1 MMPQACKVSFDEPLA
16 FHFLRSR
23 IMPYQFT
30 TDMKNILVLSMLV
43 SSVMICSCERKD
55 SAAQQQLA
63 QRTVELDAREE
74 ALAERKGALDDRE
87 KTLDER
93 QKALDQ
99 RQKALAQKEKAAVT
113 NPTDVQGQTSGPA
126 QMQAARDTITQ
137 QLSVRA
143 PEPSQLRAEKES
155 EIQQQSQR
163 QLEEFQRERERV
175 RQLKLTGAFMSG
187 GAAYPAASA
196 TSPTPPPAE
205 EATSPSPSQT
215 PE

>member
-1 MMPQACKVSFDEPLA
+1 MQNC
-16 FHFLRSR
+16 
-23 IMPYQFT
+23 YQFT

-43 SSVMICSCERKD
+43 SSVMICSCQRKD

-74 ALAERKGALDDRE
+74 ALAERKTVLDGRE
-87 KTLDER
+87 KALDER
-93 QKALDQ
+93 QNALDQ
-99 RQKALAQKEKAAVT
+99 REKALAQKEKAAVT

-126 QMQAARDTITQ
+126 QMQAERDRITQ

-163 QLEEFQRERERV
+163 ELEEFKAERERV

>member
-1 MMPQACKVSFDEPLA
+1 MQD
-16 FHFLRSR
+16 H
-23 IMPYQFT
+23 YQFAP
-30 TDMKNILVLSMLV
+30 DMKRILVLTMLV
-43 SSVMICSCERKD
+43 SFVMICSCQKKD
-55 SAAQQQLA
+55 SAAEQQLA
-63 QRTVELDAREE
+63 QRKVELDAREE
-74 ALAERKGALDDRE
+74 ALAERKTVLDGRE
-87 KTLDER
+87 KALDER
-93 QKALDQ
+93 QSALDQ
-99 RQKALAQKEKAAVT
+99 REKALAQKEKAAVT

-126 QMQAARDTITQ
+126 QMQAERDRITQ

-155 EIQQQSQR
+155 ERQQQSQR

>member
-1 MMPQACKVSFDEPLA
+1 MQN
-16 FHFLRSR
+16 R
-23 IMPYQFT
+23 YQFT
-30 TDMKNILVLSMLV
+30 TDMKNILALSMLV
-43 SSVMICSCERKD
+43 SSMMICSCQRQE
-55 SAAQQQLA
+55 STAQQQLD
-63 QRTVELDAREE
+63 QRKVELDAREE
-74 ALAERKGALDDRE
+74 ALAERKTVLDGRE

-93 QKALDQ
+93 QNALDK
-99 RQKALAQKEKAAVT
+99 REKALAQKEQAART

-126 QMQAARDTITQ
+126 QMQAERDRITQ

>member
-1 MMPQACKVSFDEPLA
+1 MQNC
-16 FHFLRSR
+16 
-23 IMPYQFT
+23 YQFT
-30 TDMKNILVLSMLV
+30 TDMKNILILSMLV
-43 SSVMICSCERKD
+43 SSMMICSCQRKD

-74 ALAERKGALDDRE
+74 ALAERKTVLDGRE
-87 KTLDER
+87 KALDER
-93 QKALDQ
+93 QNALDQ
-99 RQKALAQKEKAAVT
+99 REKALAQKEKAAVT

-126 QMQAARDTITQ
+126 QMQAERDRITQ

>member
-1 MMPQACKVSFDEPLA
+1 MQNC
-16 FHFLRSR
+16 
-23 IMPYQFT
+23 YQFT
-30 TDMKNILVLSMLV
+30 TDMKNILILSTLV
-43 SSVMICSCERKD
+43 SSMMICSCQRKD

-126 QMQAARDTITQ
+126 QMQAERDRITQ

-155 EIQQQSQR
+155 EIQQQGQR
-163 QLEEFQRERERV
+163 QLEEFKAERERV
-175 RQLKLTGAFMSG
+175 RQLKLTGAFMAG
-187 GAAYPAASA
+187 GSANPAASA

>member
-1 MMPQACKVSFDEPLA
+1 MQN
-16 FHFLRSR
+16 R
-23 IMPYQFT
+23 YQFT

-43 SSVMICSCERKD
+43 SSVMICSCQRKD

-74 ALAERKGALDDRE
+74 ALAERKTVLDGKE
-87 KTLDER
+87 KALDER

-99 RQKALAQKEKAAVT
+99 REKALAQKEKAAVT
-113 NPTDVQGQTSGPA
+113 NPTDVEGQTSGPA
-126 QMQAARDTITQ
+126 QMQAVREAMVQ
-137 QLSVRA
+137 QFAPSA
-143 PEPSQLRAEKES
+143 PERAQAKAKKAEKES

-196 TSPTPPPAE
+196 TSSTPPPAE

>member
-1 MMPQACKVSFDEPLA
+1 MQN
-16 FHFLRSR
+16 R
-23 IMPYQFT
+23 YQFT
-30 TDMKNILVLSMLV
+30 TDMKNISALSMLV
-43 SSVMICSCERKD
+43 SSMMICSCQRQD

-63 QRTVELDAREE
+63 QRTVELDARE
-74 ALAERKGALDDRE
+74 
-87 KTLDER
+87 
-93 QKALDQ
+93 
-99 RQKALAQKEKAAVT
+99 KALAQKEKAAVT

-126 QMQAARDTITQ
+126 QMQAERDRITQ

-155 EIQQQSQR
+155 ERQQQSQR

-175 RQLKLTGAFMSG
+175 RQLKLTGAFMAG
-187 GAAYPAASA
+187 GSANPAAST

-205 EATSPSPSQT
+205 EDTSPSPSQT

>member
-1 MMPQACKVSFDEPLA
+1 MQNC
-16 FHFLRSR
+16 
-23 IMPYQFT
+23 YQFT
-30 TDMKNILVLSMLV
+30 TDMKNILILSMLV
-43 SSVMICSCERKD
+43 SSMMICSCQRKD

-74 ALAERKGALDDRE
+74 AL
-87 KTLDER
+87 DER
-93 QKALDQ
+93 QNALDQ
-99 RQKALAQKEKAAVT
+99 REKALAQKEKAAVT

-126 QMQAARDTITQ
+126 QMQAERDRITQ

-196 TSPTPPPAE
+196 TSPTPPPAQE
-205 EATSPSPSQT
+205 DTSPIPSQT